1 VEAQGKRPGRHRRSV
16 AVPASKRPAKA
27 AVTKKAAPQ
36 KAAKKA
42 AARRPKKA
50 AKPKDHLDEG
60 VIAKL
65 LPVLR
70 ALRGY
75 TRLKVD
81 GLENVPKKGPAILA
95 ANHTGWLGLDYALT
109 ALVLHDEADR
119 TPRGMAHTAWFSN
132 PVTARFAGQVGLSRV
147 SKEAMAEQL
156 ARGHLV
162 MVFPEGE
169 KGAFRAASGYEVLEF
184 ARGFVRVAMAQRVPI
199 VPVAVLGGEE
209 SNPVDRTL
217 KGYEEMLK
225 LQLPVPRNILPKPVK
240 WRIRFLPALE
250 FADAHPTDADDSELA
265 HATSEVVRARIQKAL
280 RQLEADRGHPY
291 L

>member
-1 VEAQGKRPGRHRRSV
+1 V
-16 AVPASKRPAKA
+16 ATSGSTRPAKA
-27 AVTKKAAPQ
+27 ATKTATARPAKKAARPVAKKAAP
-36 KAAKKA
+36 KKA
-42 AARRPKKA
+42 APA
-50 AKPKDHLDEG
+50 AKDGLDEG
-60 VIAKL
+60 VIARL

-81 GLENVPKKGPAILA
+81 GLENVPAKGPAILA

-109 ALVLHDEADR
+109 ALVLHDEAGR

-132 PVTARFAGQVGLSRV
+132 PVTATFARQVGLSKV

-156 ARGHLV
+156 RRGHLV

-184 ARGFVRVAMAQRVPI
+184 ARGFVRVALAEGVPI

-209 SNPVDRTL
+209 SNPVERTIQ
-217 KGYEEMLK
+217 GYEEMLK
-225 LQLPVPRNILPKPVK
+225 LRLPVPRNILPKPVK
-240 WRIRFLPALE
+240 WRIRFLPPLA
-250 FADAHPTDADDSELA
+250 ASGSPDDAAAVHAVAERA
-265 HATSEVVRARIQKAL
+265 HAQVQAAL
-280 RQLEADRGHPY
+280 RRLEKERGHPY

>member
-1 VEAQGKRPGRHRRSV
+1 V
-16 AVPASKRPAKA
+16 ATPRKRPAKA
-27 AVTKKAAPQ
+27 ATKKASP
-36 KAAKKA
+36 KKPAKKSA
-42 AARRPKKA
+42 KKT
-50 AKPKDHLDEG
+50 AKPTTPKDGLDPG

-81 GLENVPKKGPAILA
+81 GLENVPKGPAILA

-109 ALVLHDEADR
+109 ALVLHDEAGR

-132 PVTARFAGQVGLSRV
+132 PVTAKFARQVGLSKV
-147 SKEAMAEQL
+147 SKDAIAEQL
-156 ARGHLV
+156 RGGHLV

-184 ARGFVRVAMAQRVPI
+184 ARGFVRVAMAERLPV

-209 SNPVDRTL
+209 SNPVDRTIQ
-217 KGYEEMLK
+217 GYEEMLK
-225 LQLPVPRNILPKPVK
+225 LHLPRPVK
-240 WRIRFLPALE
+240 WRIRFLPPLT
-250 FADAHPTDADDSELA
+250 FADAHPTDAEDAELV
-265 HATSEVVRARIQKAL
+265 HATAEVVRARIQKAL
-280 RQLEADRGHPY
+280 RQLEKERGHPY
-291 L
+291 I

>member
-1 VEAQGKRPGRHRRSV
+1 VAATAPRKRTPK
-16 AVPASKRPAKA
+16 AATKTLAKPPTKAPAKA
-27 AVTKKAAPQ
+27 APK

-42 AARRPKKA
+42 TPPAAQ
-50 AKPKDHLDEG
+50 DGLDPS

-65 LPVLR
+65 LPALR

-75 TRLKVD
+75 TRLKAD
-81 GLENVPKKGPAILA
+81 GLQHLPKGPAILA

-109 ALVLHDEADR
+109 ALVLHDERDR
-119 TPRGMAHTAWFSN
+119 TPRGLVHAAWFSN
-132 PVTARFAGQVGLSRV
+132 PVTARFARQIGLSKV
-147 SKEAMAEQL
+147 SKESMAAQL

-184 ARGFVRVAMAQRVPI
+184 ARGFVRVAMAQRVPV
-199 VPVAVLGGEE
+199 VPVAILGGEE

-240 WRIRFLPALE
+240 WRIRFLPPIDFSSAKPE
-250 FADAHPTDADDSELA
+250 DADDTDRV
-265 HATSEVVRARIQKAL
+265 HAIAADVRSRVQKAL
-280 RQLEADRGHPY
+280 RQLEKERGHPY

>member
-1 VEAQGKRPGRHRRSV
+1 VAAARR
-16 AVPASKRPAKA
+16 ASPAKA
-27 AVTKKAAPQ
+27 AAKKATAK
-36 KAAKKA
+36 KATRPRSPGKKA
-42 AARRPKKA
+42 AA
-50 AKPKDHLDEG
+50 PKDGLDEG

-75 TRLKVD
+75 TRLKAD
-81 GLENVPKKGPAILA
+81 GLENVPKGPAVLA

-109 ALVLHDEADR
+109 ALVLHDEAGR

-132 PVTARFAGQVGLSRV
+132 PVTAKFARQVGLSKV
-147 SKEAMAEQL
+147 SKQAMAEQL

-184 ARGFVRVAMAQRVPI
+184 ARGFVRVAMREGVPI

-209 SNPVDRTL
+209 SNPVDRTI

-240 WRIRFLPALE
+240 WRIRFLPPVDVSGA
-250 FADAHPTDADDSELA
+250 ADPDDTERV
-265 HATSEVVRARIQKAL
+265 HAVAKDVQARVQKAL
-280 RQLEADRGHPY
+280 RSLEKERGHPY
-291 L
+291 I